1 MFKSCSRCGRIH
13 PRNYKCK
20 VNAPKYSLSYG
31 RTENEMT
38 RYSWDWQK
46 KSLEIRRASLWLCA
60 VCKEH
65 GVYTYDGLEVHHI
78 VKLRDAPEKLLDNEN
93 LICLCR
99 MHHRLADSGEISQE
113 YLKKLA
119 QKREQT

>member
-1 MFKSCSRCGRIH
+1 MSAIV
-13 PRNYKCK
+13 PTPYRNTLSEWKK
-20 VNAPKYSLSYG
+20 VLY
-31 RTENEMT
+31 RQIT
-38 RYSWDWQK
+38 
-46 KSLEIRRASLWLCA
+46 
-60 VCKEH
+60 
-65 GVYTYDGLEVHHI
+65 
-78 VKLRDAPEKLLDNEN
+78 EKLLDNEN